1 MFLQIFTTLLVVNQV
16 AADCSSNMEI
26 SNAWNVGAT
35 GYFSVPIPTNVNGWT
50 VSVTFSSP
58 VDLTVWT
65 GTNINCNSNTCTFEN
80 QVWNGV
86 QNGGTDLEVDFL
98 MFFASQPE
106 LVGMTVNGVDVCNG
120 GGSGGGRAANADPNI
135 RGSST

>member
-1 MFLQIFTTLLVVNQV
+1 M
-16 AADCSSNMEI
+16 
-26 SNAWNVGAT
+26 
-35 GYFSVPIPTNVNGWT
+35 PTNVNGWT

-86 QNGGTDLEVDFL
+86 QNGGTDLKVDFL
-98 MFFASQPE
+98 MFFGSQPE

-120 GGSGGGRAANADPNI
+120 GGSGGRAAKNLKIFDLI
-135 RGSST
+135 LTSLSQTSIILKS